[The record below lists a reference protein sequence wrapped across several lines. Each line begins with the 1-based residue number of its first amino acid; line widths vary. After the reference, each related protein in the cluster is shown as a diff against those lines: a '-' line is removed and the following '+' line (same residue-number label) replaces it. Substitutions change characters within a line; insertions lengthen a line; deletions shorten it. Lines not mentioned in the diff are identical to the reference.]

1 MKRKIIPTMVAA
13 FLTKCLT
20 AGMIDTMRGEY
31 ENDQNGNYL

>member
-13 FLTKCLT
+13 FVTKCLT